1 MLGWSK
7 ERERRENWKWRH
19 YRCILSDV
27 SKLIGY
33 KTRTSGRLNILFNGR
48 PRPLPLININIS
60 HLLHLKG
67 MLLIDVGLLLLL
79 LAEDIWRRGPED
91 LLIRRRSR
99 MSRSR
104 SSWKRWRRLSLDLGF
119 DHR

>member
-60 HLLHLKG
+60 HLLHLKR
-67 MLLIDVGLLLLL
+67 MLLINVGLLLLL

-99 MSRSR
+99 RSRSR
-104 SSWKRWRRLSLDLGF
+104 SCWKRWRRLSLDLGF